1 MKPAEAMVEEVRAFG
16 RFFIGRLGPLAEA
29 HPAGS
34 HTLTELRILDELA
47 HRHELAAADLGRTL
61 RLDAGYLSR
70 ILRGFEADGLVT
82 RWPSE
87 ADGRVNLVGLTPK
100 GRAALGPLEQAARTR
115 IARMLEPLPP
125 EAREQVVEAM
135 RRIRTAFEDAAGGA

>member
-1 MKPAEAMVEEVRAFG
+1 MEPAEAMVEEVRAFG
-16 RFFIGRLGPLAEA
+16 RFFMARLGPLAEA
-29 HPAGS
+29 HPAGP
-34 HTLTELRILDELA
+34 HTPTELRILDELA

-70 ILRGFEADGLVT
+70 ILRGLEVDGLVA

-100 GRAALGPLEQAARTR
+100 GRAALGPLEQAARAR
-115 IARMLEPLPP
+115 IERMLDPLPP
-125 EAREQVVEAM
+125 EARERVVAAM
-135 RRIRTAFEDAAGGA
+135 RQIRSAFEVTEGAA